1 MSCLFRFYLRAGEF
15 SLRIENVYVPSFFI
29 YIIYELFFNRTTLRP
44 QPRTTPPPAVP
55 PVDNYLP
62 PPSQSEYGGFDLRTQ
77 KNL

>member
-1 MSCLFRFYLRAGEF
+1 MNCPLRFFKGLVNSALK
-15 SLRIENVYVPSFFI
+15 LRIYIFLY
-29 YIIYELFFNRTTLRP
+29 YIIYELFFNRTTPRP